1 MAREKPTYRLELE
14 QILAFFP
21 GKRLLTISDVAK
33 YLGRSRNWVRENV
46 TREDVSTIWL
56 ANWLAK

>member
-14 QILAFFP
+14 QLIAFFP
-21 GKRLLTISDVAK
+21 DKRLLTISDVAK